1 MSDAPS
7 PFAAAAARFE
17 AAHRDDPRA
26 VARDGE
32 ALPHAVVYHRALVA
46 WLARL
51 APDAPEAVQ
60 LAARCQHLR
69 RWTRPRADYPEG
81 RAGYK
86 RWRSDLARF
95 HAAEAGAIL
104 AASGYGPAM
113 ITRVGELL
121 TKRRLASDPDVQ
133 LLEDAICL
141 VFLDTELADFAAKH
155 DDDKLVDIV
164 RKTWAKMT
172 PRGHA
177 AALALAERLP
187 ERERSVLARA
197 LAGADPAPGPPPEGA

>member
-7 PFAAAAARFE
+7 PFEAAAARFE
-17 AAHRDDPRA
+17 AAHRADPRA
-26 VARDGE
+26 VTRRGE
-32 ALPHAVVYHRALVA
+32 ALPHAVAYHRALVA

-69 RWTRPRADYPEG
+69 RWTRPRADYPDG

-95 HAAEAGAIL
+95 HAEEAGEIL
-104 AASGYGPAM
+104 ATSGYDAAM
-113 ITRVGELL
+113 IARVGELL

-141 VFLDTELADFAAKH
+141 TFLDTELADFAAKH

-187 ERERSVLARA
+187 EREQRLLTRA
-197 LAGADPAPGPPPEGA
+197 LAGPASPPEGP